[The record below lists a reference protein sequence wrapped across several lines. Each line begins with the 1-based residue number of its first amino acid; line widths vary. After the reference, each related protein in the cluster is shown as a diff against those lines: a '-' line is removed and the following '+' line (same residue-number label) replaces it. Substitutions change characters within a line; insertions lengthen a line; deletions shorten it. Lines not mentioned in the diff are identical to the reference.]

1 MNNPEFPLRRFV
13 VCDACGTPLTGSASR
28 GRAKRYPY
36 YHCRRCRGVN
46 VRKEVLE
53 DQFLELLE
61 ALMPRPRFMKLF
73 KVIVLDVWKA
83 RQADARKLLA
93 ALESRLECA
102 DICRSAWCGS
112 GCDDAS

>member
-1 MNNPEFPLRRFV
+1 MWH
-13 VCDACGTPLTGSASR
+13 TPDRQCIERAREAISLLSLSAVQ
-28 GRAKRYPY
+28 
-36 YHCRRCRGVN
+36 GVN

-61 ALMPRPRFMKLF
+61 ALIPRPRFMKLL
-73 KVIVLDVWKA
+73 KAIVLDVWKA